1 MMMLTPYQQLVLEGV
16 EKRNKQNGETH
27 PVKMSLWKWRCFCK
41 IGRVGAKHIM
51 IHVAKKYKK
60 KFCHSCG
67 QIL

>member
-1 MMMLTPYQQLVLEGV
+1 MMMMLTPYQQLVLEGV

-51 IHVAKKYKK
+51 
-60 KFCHSCG
+60 
-67 QIL
+67 